1 MGAFRSTMLS
11 LYALQALCLLATSL
25 ATNKEPDMGIH
36 VENIGDQPFA
46 VYYVGDMSKPHTLIK
61 ASDYLH
67 EQLVKVVPVAS
78 GETANQAQVEKTKAG
93 SKEPFLVT
101 FINLSADPE
110 GEVELKSLG
119 YKSPTYTDPEV
130 KQTELIYNKRETKHH
145 TFYNHPFE
153 ISDGYPRSPV
163 FRFTV
168 SEHFMKLKPKGDK

>member
-78 GETANQAQVEKTKAG
+78 GETANQAQVEQDTYSGHA
-93 SKEPFLVT
+93 FVVR
-101 FINLSADPE
+101 SANFRTRIRVQ
-110 GEVELKSLG
+110 VE
-119 YKSPTYTDPEV
+119 
-130 KQTELIYNKRETKHH
+130 
-145 TFYNHPFE
+145 
-153 ISDGYPRSPV
+153 
-163 FRFTV
+163 
-168 SEHFMKLKPKGDK
+168 